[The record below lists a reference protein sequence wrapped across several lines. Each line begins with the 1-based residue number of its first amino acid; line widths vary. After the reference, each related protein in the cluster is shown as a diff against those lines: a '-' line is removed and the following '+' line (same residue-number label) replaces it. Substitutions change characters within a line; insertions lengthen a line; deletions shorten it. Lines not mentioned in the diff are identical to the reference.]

1 MGFARL
7 LLWRRFWYRRGCR
20 ARGRSSMRALAS
32 SIATPS
38 LPSRLF
44 GAWWDGPRTMIARV
58 WDVCSYPHIRC
69 CRRGFMGIRIVVQ
82 LAFSVRVH
90 WHGGP
95 ERGRPAWCV
104 VANCSPLAV
113 LQDCDA
119 FPLVAIHQWYIEG
132 VLSISSSFGPT
143 IQLLPTR
150 CCSRTL
156 RVLSARAHGS
166 TRPPGDRTASSAFA
180 GSSIVGGQ
188 GDEQPLTVSTRA
200 EAPPVPHLC
209 GN

>member
-1 MGFARL
+1 M
-7 LLWRRFWYRRGCR
+7 R
-20 ARGRSSMRALAS
+20 AYACTRSSKTCMEQYRVHTSGWCML
-32 SIATPS
+32 S
-38 LPSRLF
+38 LLVCEL
-44 GAWWDGPRTMIARV
+44 ARV
-58 WDVCSYPHIRC
+58 QC
-69 CRRGFMGIRIVVQ
+69 
-82 LAFSVRVH
+82 VRVH

-143 IQLLPTR
+143 IQLLPNR

-156 RVLSARAHGS
+156 RVLSAQAHGS